1 LNFQTLANDGC
12 FARRSRPAGA
22 LFSFDFFS
30 LPPLFSL
37 IPPDLSSSPLFIY
50 LVFFFSATQRFF
62 FSAFF
67 FSCLFFSPAFF
78 LLSHTRSFFSSQLFF
93 SNLFFLPSFFS
104 SQPHASIFLLSFFFL
119 LFFFFSSTLT
129 LPHCCR
135 RYLLSP
141 EIQTRDPTP
150 PELQARRSVPPF
162 TAELA
167 DPRHR
172 PRQRP
177 ITGDVSGFTFPVFVS
192 DF

>member
-1 LNFQTLANDGC
+1 MMGVLHEDLDLQGHYSLLIF
-12 FARRSRPAGA
+12 F
-22 LFSFDFFS
+22 LF
-30 LPPLFSL
+30 PLFF
-37 IPPDLSSSPLFIY
+37 LSSRQTSHPLPLFIY

-67 FSCLFFSPAFF
+67 FLVFFFSPAFF

-135 RYLLSP
+135 RYPLSP